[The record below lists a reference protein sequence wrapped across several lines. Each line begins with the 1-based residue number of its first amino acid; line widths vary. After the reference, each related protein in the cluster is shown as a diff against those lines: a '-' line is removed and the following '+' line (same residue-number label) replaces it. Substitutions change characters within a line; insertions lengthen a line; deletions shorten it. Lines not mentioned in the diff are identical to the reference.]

1 MFAMT
6 LLAIEPHYY
15 DAYVASGSEKYI
27 IGSLIAPVRW
37 LLNLGGVNGDRVE
50 GIRQVALTAQ
60 NGRYLARLDRILLT
74 TAYIREHKD
83 ADALALL
90 VKLRADFPSN
100 TVFAKALTKL
110 DRH

>member
-1 MFAMT
+1 
-6 LLAIEPHYY
+6 LLAVDPHYY
-15 DAYVASGSEKYI
+15 DAYLASGSEKYI

-37 LLNLGGVNGDRVE
+37 LLSLDGVNGDKEE

-60 NGRYLARLDRILLT
+60 NGRYLAPLARMLLAI
-74 TAYIREHKD
+74 AYVREHKN

-90 VKLRADFPSN
+90 VKLRADFPAN
-100 TVFAKALTKL
+100 TVFARALTEL